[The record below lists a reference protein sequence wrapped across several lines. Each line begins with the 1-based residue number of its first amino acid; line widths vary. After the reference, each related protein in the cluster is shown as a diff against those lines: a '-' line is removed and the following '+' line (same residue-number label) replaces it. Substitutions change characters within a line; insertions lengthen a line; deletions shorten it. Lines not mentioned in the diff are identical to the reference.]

1 MVSNDPIIVAKNV
14 HANHQLFMVINANS
28 YDHLLGFV
36 DKKETILKEIFQTI
50 YR

>member
-28 YDHLLGFV
+28 HEHLL
-36 DKKETILKEIFQTI
+36 DLLIKKGL
-50 YR
+50 Y